1 MLVTKVQNVVF
12 DLGGVVLHWSP
23 AEILRECFAD
33 EATRETVRRE
43 VFQHPDWQ
51 DLDRGTLLEPEAIQR
66 FHRRTGRSVAD
77 MSNLLQTAKSSL
89 MPIAETQKIIQ
100 ELAAHGVP
108 LYCLS
113 NMAAST
119 ADHLRE
125 RHAFF
130 KLFRGVVISG
140 EIKLLK
146 PDHAIFEHL
155 VHRFGL
161 EPKDTVFI
169 DDHLP
174 NIEGAG
180 SFGLNTHHF
189 TDPGR
194 CRIALRTQF
203 GLEHALA
210 P

>member
-1 MLVTKVQNVVF
+1 MATDVHGVVF

-23 AEILRECFAD
+23 TEILRNAFAD
-33 EATRETVRRE
+33 EATRAMVKRE

-51 DLDRGTLLEPEAIQR
+51 DMDRGILLEPEAIQR
-66 FHRRTGRSVAD
+66 FRRRTGHSVEA
-77 MSNLLQTAKSSL
+77 MTNFLETVKASL
-89 MPIAETQKIIQ
+89 VPIAETQKIIQ
-100 ELAAHGVP
+100 ELAAHNVP

-113 NMAAST
+113 NMPATT

-140 EIKLLK
+140 EIQLMK

-155 VHRFGL
+155 VRRFGL
-161 EPKDTVFI
+161 ERESTLFI

-174 NIEGAG
+174 NIEGAA
-180 SFGLNTHHF
+180 SFGLKTHHF
-189 TDPGR
+189 TEPGR
-194 CRIALRTQF
+194 CRTALRTQF
-203 GLEHALA
+203 GFDHVLA

>member
-1 MLVTKVQNVVF
+1 MLETDVQNVVF

-23 AEILRECFAD
+23 AEILRNTFAD
-33 EATRETVRRE
+33 EAARAVVRRE

-51 DLDRGTLLEPEAIQR
+51 DMDRGTLLEPEAIER
-66 FHRRTGRSVAD
+66 FHQRTGHSVEA
-77 MSNLLQTAKSSL
+77 MTSLLESVKASL
-89 MPIAETQKIIQ
+89 VPIAETQKIIQ

-113 NMAAST
+113 NMPAAT

-140 EIKLLK
+140 EIQLMK

-155 VHRFGL
+155 VRRFGL
-161 EPKDTVFI
+161 TPQDTLFI

-174 NIEGAG
+174 NIEGAAG
-180 SFGLNTHHF
+180 FGLKTHHF

-194 CRIALRTQF
+194 CRTALRTQF
-203 GLEHALA
+203 GFEHALA

>member
-1 MLVTKVQNVVF
+1 MPETDVKNVVF

-23 AEILRECFAD
+23 TEILHNTFAD
-33 EATRETVRRE
+33 EATRATVKRE

-51 DLDRGTLLEPEAIQR
+51 DMDRGTLLEPEAVQR
-66 FHRRTGRSVAD
+66 FGQRTGHSVET
-77 MSNLLQTAKSSL
+77 MTNLLENVKASL
-89 MPIAETQKIIQ
+89 LPIAETQKIIQ
-100 ELAAHGVP
+100 ELAAHDVP

-113 NMAAST
+113 NMPATT

-125 RHAFF
+125 RHTFF

-140 EIKLLK
+140 EIQLMK

-155 VHRFGL
+155 VRRFGL
-161 EPKDTVFI
+161 APKHTLFI

-174 NIEGAG
+174 NIEGAAK
-180 SFGLNTHHF
+180 FGLQTHHF

-194 CRIALRTQF
+194 CRAALRTQF
-203 GLEHALA
+203 GFGQVLA